1 MTIASLAKQDQI
13 VYNIISK
20 KMKSFL
26 KIPFATFKSIPISHE
41 FYICVSTYLLF
52 LRANFQ
58 DYSNIR
64 LVQGGANPDDYDGS
78 PNTNL
83 TDVNSDEALAA
94 DARLE
99 NNWLVPVGRTRGTVN
114 IPWSTHSGAH
124 VEAAPNGERA
134 SNEAPRPRLS
144 NRSLRSRDGPL
155 SSRRDRLLFSSPPPH
170 LAFILDVPP
179 FVVRT
184 RSLPSPLSLS
194 FSFYLFQLFRSLL
207 FLSLF
212 LSWCEQLSTY
222 LYQENFW
229 PPPASR
235 GYCFPRPG
243 ALGIP
248 RLPFSSSVSWYSRQ
262 SAFLS
267 LPLCSSSRSRDIVSL
282 SARFDS
288 QEHCIYR
295 CIREKSCTKFQR
307 ICFYCMWFRI
317 HEHVNQLYKL
327 MREYV
332 CYSIASLIIRNH
344 ESEEI

>member
-1 MTIASLAKQDQI
+1 MTMTDHLTRTWPMLI
-13 VYNIISK
+13 VTKHS
-20 KMKSFL
+20 
-26 KIPFATFKSIPISHE
+26 
-41 FYICVSTYLLF
+41 
-52 LRANFQ
+52 R
-58 DYSNIR
+58 
-64 LVQGGANPDDYDGS
+64 
-78 PNTNL
+78 
-83 TDVNSDEALAA
+83 
-94 DARLE
+94 
-99 NNWLVPVGRTRGTVN
+99 RTRGWRTTDWYRSVGLAALL
-114 IPWSTHSGAH
+114 TYRGAH
-124 VEAAPNGERA
+124 TLEHTSKQHRTERERA
-134 SNEAPRPRLS
+134 TRRRGLGFQTAASALET
-144 NRSLRSRDGPL
+144 SL
-155 SSRRDRLLFSSPPPH
+155 SRREEIGSSSLHLLHTLPSSLAFLLSWWERGLFLLLSLFLSPSISFSS
-170 LAFILDVPP
+170 
-179 FVVRT
+179 FV
-184 RSLPSPLSLS
+184 LS
-194 FSFYLFQLFRSLL
+194 FFSLL

-229 PPPASR
+229 PPRASR

-267 LPLCSSSRSRDIVSL
+267 LPLCSSSRSRDIVSF